1 MNRETNMYLR
11 SILDREKKA
20 KYKVGDK
27 VRIVS
32 ERPQKF
38 WNPEMDKYL
47 GKTMTIMKSGII
59 HNVVYYHMED
69 DSNDSHSHWYWYE
82 DMIAGLAEQKKPAEQ
97 KGDNNNNMKTETNLY
112 LRSLCGEKKSAL
124 REAHDEELRKL
135 NDALTALRSEES
147 QKQQIPALSE
157 KTVEAI
163 RHLLEI
169 RLESADKM
177 LHDIKCI
184 LSFVPVSEERDKIVL
199 ETKTKVSEATTA
211 LNEFNAAYPKK
222 PESK

>member
-1 MNRETNMYLR
+1 M
-11 SILDREKKA
+11 A

-32 ERPQKF
+32 ERPQYF

-47 GKTMTIMKSGII
+47 GKTMTIIESGI
-59 HNVVYYHMED
+59 NPNGVYYHMED
-69 DSNDSHSHWYWYE
+69 SKDFDFYWYWYE
-82 DMIAGLAEQKKPAEQ
+82 DMIAGIAEQKKPAEQ
-97 KGDNNNNMKTETNLY
+97 KGDNNMKTETNLY

-157 KTVEAI
+157 KTVDAI

-169 RLESADKM
+169 NLGSANEM
-177 LHDIKCI
+177 LGQIKCI
-184 LSFVPVSEERDKIVL
+184 LSFAPVGKERDEIILKAN
-199 ETKTKVSEATTA
+199 TKVSEATTA

>member
-1 MNRETNMYLR
+1 MAYM
-11 SILDREKKA
+11 A

-32 ERPQKF
+32 ERPQHF
-38 WNPEMDKYL
+38 WNSEMDKYL
-47 GKTMTIMKSGII
+47 GKTMTIIESGIE
-59 HNVVYYHMED
+59 HNGVYYHMED

-97 KGDNNNNMKTETNLY
+97 KGDNNMKTETNLY

-124 REAHDEELRKL
+124 REAHDEELRNL

-147 QKQQIPALSE
+147 QKQPPALSE
-157 KTVEAI
+157 KTVDAI
-163 RHLLEI
+163 RQLLKISLDCTREMSDRVKKI
-169 RLESADKM
+169 TPLLPFGEAQDNLILAAKVKEDK
-177 LHDIKCI
+177 
-184 LSFVPVSEERDKIVL
+184 
-199 ETKTKVSEATTA
+199 ATTA

>member
-1 MNRETNMYLR
+1 M
-11 SILDREKKA
+11 A

-32 ERPQKF
+32 ERPREC

-47 GKTMTIMKSGII
+47 GKTMTIIKSGTNY
-59 HNVVYYHMED
+59 HGVYYHMED
-69 DSNDSHSHWYWYE
+69 SKDFGFYWWWYE

-97 KGDNNNNMKTETNLY
+97 KGDNNMKTETNLY

-135 NDALTALRSEES
+135 NDALTALHSEES